1 MRSLGDKVTRL
12 DRNEPTLNESIPG
25 DPRDTTT
32 PTGPRKT
39 GWGTWIRFSDVTV
52 VQGDLTVRVP
62 VPLTTAVLG
71 GEVQV
76 PTLKGSRLALR
87 IPEET
92 QNGRKLRLRGQG
104 MPKLG
109 GDGNGDLY
117 AEVSVVVPTHL
128 SEEERKLFE
137 RLHELRT
144 PK

>member
-1 MRSLGDKVTRL
+1 MAGKRGRSGPKRG
-12 DRNEPTLNESIPG
+12 NLNAA
-25 DPRDTTT
+25 
-32 PTGPRKT
+32 KN
-39 GWGTWIRFSDVTV
+39 
-52 VQGDLTVRVP
+52 
-62 VPLTTAVLG
+62 
-71 GEVQV
+71 
-76 PTLKGSRLALR
+76 GS
-87 IPEET
+87 
-92 QNGRKLRLRGQG
+92 KLRLRGQG